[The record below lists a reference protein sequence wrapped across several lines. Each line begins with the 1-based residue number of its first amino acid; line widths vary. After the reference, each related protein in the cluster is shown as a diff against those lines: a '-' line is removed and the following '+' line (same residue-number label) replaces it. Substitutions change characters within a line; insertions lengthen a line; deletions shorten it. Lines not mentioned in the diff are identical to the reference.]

1 MIKNIK
7 YHNAVQK
14 VLIEATNV
22 QINCKK
28 CKDIAFII
36 FGRFVIPDTK
46 NLECFSFRP
55 KFLVLTALGN

>member
-36 FGRFVIPDTK
+36 FERFSIPDTK
-46 NLECFSFRP
+46 NLE
-55 KFLVLTALGN
+55 LLNV